1 MLQKIKEEWL
11 ERIKDMNKQDAIN
24 WVKDRIFAIDMI
36 DFQTQEDRLD
46 NQALNQI
53 LKELNV

>member
-1 MLQKIKEEWL
+1 MLQKIKEEWI

-46 NQALNQI
+46 NQVLNQI